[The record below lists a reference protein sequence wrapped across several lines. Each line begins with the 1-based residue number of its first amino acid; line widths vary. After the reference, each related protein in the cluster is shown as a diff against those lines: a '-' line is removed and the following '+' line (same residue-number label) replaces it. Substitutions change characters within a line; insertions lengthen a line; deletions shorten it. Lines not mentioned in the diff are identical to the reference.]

1 MKREDLARLT
11 RNQSRIAI
19 VVLPILLGGFLL
31 STTGVFLSLF
41 PSWLAKF
48 AIPVLAALVA
58 VVIAAFLLTGVVGVP
73 RCPHCKRLLT
83 GYLLRIAI
91 ASGNCGYCGKS
102 VED

>member
-31 STTGVFLSLF
+31 STTGVFSNHA
-41 PSWLAKF
+41 PNWLAQYAVPIF
-48 AIPVLAALVA
+48 AGLVA
-58 VVIAAFLLTGVVGVP
+58 FVIAAFLLTGVIGVP
-73 RCPHCKRLLT
+73 RCPHCGRLLT

-91 ASGNCGYCGKS
+91 ASGNCGYCGRS